1 MIIISLDGYW
11 APSLYTRLLMKK
23 QWDKWG
29 IVLSTACIIHCFAVV
44 ILPLMLPAVE
54 MFVHSPWVHRVFAVL
69 VITTTP
75 LAFIPGYRRH
85 GLPHV
90 LFSAVAGLV
99 LILSGVFLDGR
110 INEVLSHGVSILG
123 SILLVSAHIL
133 NIRYSRRFHPV
144 VHKHSHTK
152 NCC

>member
-1 MIIISLDGYW
+1 
-11 APSLYTRLLMKK
+11 MKK

-54 MFVHSPWVHRVFAVL
+54 MFVHSPWVHRIFAAL

-75 LAFIPGYRRH
+75 LAFIPGYRQHR
-85 GLPHV
+85 LQYV
-90 LFSAVAGLV
+90 LFTAVAGLFM
-99 LILSGVFLDGR
+99 ILSGVFLDGR
-110 INEVLSHGVSILG
+110 IDEALSHGISIVG
-123 SILLVSAHIL
+123 SILLVSAHVL
-133 NIRYSRRFHPV
+133 NLRYSRRFHPV
-144 VHKHSHTK
+144 RHKHSNTN